1 MTTVTTRLRNAMSN
15 LDLGIV
21 LIVAAAVSILDLL
34 EVFEDGQSDKLILP
48 VLALLAYVWI
58 RDRNRQARVAE
69 QITAMSRATDG
80 MWTLLSSGDSVKSLN
95 GAAITRLLAEA
106 RKDSDLWLF
115 KGGTGTYIRAVTLP
129 ECVERAIH
137 TRRRMRFLLEL
148 LDPTNKA
155 LCAAYT
161 QLHRSL
167 SSDGAEEK
175 GWTALDTRKDV
186 YATILAACWYQQR
199 NGRLLDLKIGL
210 SDTFSLFRCDLTST
224 HLVITQRGPEFPGL
238 AIPRDSAHY
247 HPWNVELETSLDQT
261 RLLELGRAP
270 QLSAQP
276 TVAET
281 RELFVALAIPLTEEF
296 TDSDVKAIARGALS
310 RVDPYQ
316 GRVPVPAPSIN

>member
-21 LIVAAAVSILDLL
+21 LLVAAAVSILDLL

-148 LDPTNKA
+148 LDPTNEA

-199 NGRLLDLKIGL
+199 NE
-210 SDTFSLFRCDLTST
+210 
-224 HLVITQRGPEFPGL
+224 QAAGPEDRALRHLLPVPL
-238 AIPRDSAHY
+238 RPHLDPPRD
-247 HPWNVELETSLDQT
+247 HP
-261 RLLELGRAP
+261 
-270 QLSAQP
+270 
-276 TVAET
+276 
-281 RELFVALAIPLTEEF
+281 
-296 TDSDVKAIARGALS
+296 AR
-310 RVDPYQ
+310 P
-316 GRVPVPAPSIN
+316 RVPRAGDPA